1 MPLDLMAQ
9 RQLTNKHGRS
19 HCTPEQHTTK
29 VYNNENKIN
38 QMKSLLLKKIGTVH
52 PMKQFSIHLMKLCH
66 LDLISGDFVQY
77 QLYALN

>member
-38 QMKSLLLKKIGTVH
+38 QMKSLLLKKNWYCSSNEAVFH
-52 PMKQFSIHLMKLCH
+52 SSNEAVSSRFDQW
-66 LDLISGDFVQY
+66 
-77 QLYALN
+77 